1 MPLVRKT
8 PHYFTQ
14 HLRFLT
20 SNCSTLTGSKF
31 NSSQQFHTTI
41 PTMADSSEA
50 GKIAAANKAVD
61 DNIKQGQVVGIGSGT
76 TIVFAVKRIAERNK
90 KENLNLIC
98 IPTSFQARQLI
109 NDHGLALGSLET
121 SPDIDVAIDGAD
133 EVDSEINLI
142 KGGGGCLMQEKIIAS
157 CAKELFIIADTR
169 KNSQVLGTTW
179 KKGVPIE
186 VLPMAYRPVQLKIMQ
201 LLGGKALLRM
211 ASQKAG
217 PVVTDNGN
225 FLIDWQFEG
234 EQNWHEVDRVLHQV
248 PGVIETGLFL
258 NMTKTVYF
266 GTTDGQLKIVDTCIP
281 FHDNF
286 QKLFSNLKKK
296 IHLHFPLPTS
306 SGSVDST
313 CK

>member
-1 MPLVRKT
+1 MQLNLVTKTTFYRKL
-8 PHYFTQ
+8 
-14 HLRFLT
+14 LRTFLSQGFSLSK
-20 SNCSTLTGSKF
+20 SNLTLGH
-31 NSSQQFHTTI
+31 FHTSL
-41 PTMADSSEA
+41 PVMADTSEA

-61 DNIKQGQVVGIGSGT
+61 ENIKEGQVVGIGSGT

-90 KENLNLIC
+90 VENLNLIC

-109 NDHGLALGSLET
+109 NDHGLTLGSLET

-133 EVDSEINLI
+133 EVDSDINLI

-169 KNSQVLGTTW
+169 KNSEVLGTSW
-179 KKGVPIE
+179 KKGIPIE
-186 VLPMAYRPVQLKIMQ
+186 VLPMAYRPVQLKIAQ
-201 LLGGKALLRM
+201 LLGGKPLLRM

-234 EQNWHEVDRVLHQV
+234 KHDWYDVDRILHNV

-266 GTTDGQLKIVDTCIP
+266 GTPDGQVIIK
-281 FHDNF
+281 
-286 QKLFSNLKKK
+286 SKKN
-296 IHLHFPLPTS
+296 
-306 SGSVDST
+306 
-313 CK
+313 